1 MPTEQR
7 RPGAPIVN
15 DLQERPAN
23 RAFNTGTT
31 KTVPEKAVAAGTL
44 PLFGL
49 IAQTASKPQASPS
62 DGLLPA
68 CAP

>member
-15 DLQERPAN
+15 DLHERPAN
-23 RAFNTGTT
+23 RSFNKGTT
-31 KTVPEKAVAAGTL
+31 ETAPEKAVAASPL
-44 PLFGL
+44 SLFGL
-49 IAQTASKPQASPS
+49 IPKTASKHQASPS
-62 DGLLPA
+62 DGLLTA